1 MSAKG
6 KLTNKQAAAI
16 GLDMR
21 DNGQNQYEKERKET
35 QKKNDNVKPH

>member
-16 GLDMR
+16 GLYAM
-21 DNGQNQYEKERKET
+21 DNGQNKYKKDRVEK